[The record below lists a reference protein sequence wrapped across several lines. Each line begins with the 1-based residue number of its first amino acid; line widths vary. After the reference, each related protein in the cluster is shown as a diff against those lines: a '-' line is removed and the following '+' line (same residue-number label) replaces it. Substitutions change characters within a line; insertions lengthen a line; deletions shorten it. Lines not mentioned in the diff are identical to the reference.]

1 MLRIFALVI
10 PAFFLPSALLSQAP
24 LSAID
29 WLTESLNDPPN
40 FDPQREDEL
49 LRPPVTQQVFITN
62 GLSAASPDS
71 IGLLAPSVTG
81 FSANLWGGASTRTV
95 ARQIRNFPLNGVPEA
110 KNLFRR
116 ILLAQAN
123 PTFDVT
129 GHGQILQARL
139 ERLFEIGALDAAEAL
154 TAQII
159 SPTPEFFALA
169 FKVAILT
176 DRTTQ
181 ICDALK
187 AAPALSNDLSTRV
200 YCLARGGDWNAA
212 AITLSLGAGIGAIEP
227 EREDILIRYLDPEL
241 FEGEPDPIAPNPMK
255 TMDFVLREAVF
266 LPRPSSAIPLP
277 YLYRDIGLRAPL
289 RARIEASERLV
300 RAGSLPSSLLFAAYR
315 TGEAASSGGVWGR
328 KEAVQRLD
336 AALESGKSKRIAAAI
351 IETAKV
357 LGDAGLLVAM
367 AEEYGP
373 NLVGLE
379 YSQKYADAATTILDL
394 LHLANIM
401 SVEWEH
407 HGTLNEHQLLAQKL
421 VTQAPLNEYIPESA
435 IALAVVRG
443 LAGQPPETNRAR
455 NLLSLLEA
463 GNQGAT
469 ILRALQLLS
478 NGADTDPA
486 SIRAGLFILS
496 AAGQSTAAR
505 KIAIQ
510 ILLLPKAS

>member
-1 MLRIFALVI
+1 MFRLLTLVI
-10 PAFFLPSALLSQAP
+10 VTFSLPNIALAQAP

-29 WLTESLNDPPN
+29 WLTESLNDPPH
-40 FDPQREDEL
+40 FDAQREDEL

-62 GLSAASPDS
+62 GLSATSPDS

-95 ARQIRNFPLNGVPEA
+95 ARRIRNFPLKGVPEA

-154 TAQII
+154 IAQIV
-159 SPTPEFFALA
+159 SPTPNFFEQA
-169 FKVAILT
+169 FEVAILT

-181 ICDALK
+181 ICEALK
-187 AAPALSNDLSTRV
+187 NAPALSNDLSTRI

-227 EREDILIRYLDPEL
+227 EREDMLIRYLDPEL
-241 FEGEPDPIAPNPMK
+241 FEGEPDPVPPTPMT
-255 TMDFVLREAVF
+255 TMDFVLREAVL
-266 LPRPSSAIPLP
+266 LPRPTGALPLP

-289 RARIEASERLV
+289 RSRIEASERLV

-336 AALESGKSKRIAAAI
+336 AALESGKSKRIARAI
-351 IETAKV
+351 IETANA
-357 LGDAGLLVAM
+357 LGEVGLLVAM

-379 YSQKYADAATTILDL
+379 YSRKYEDAATVILDL
-394 LHLANIM
+394 LHLADTM
-401 SVEWEH
+401 SVEWEQ
-407 HGTLNEHQLLAQKL
+407 HGALSEHQLLAQKL
-421 VTQAPLNEYIPESA
+421 VTHAPLDGDLPESS
-435 IALAVVRG
+435 IARAVVRG
-443 LAGQPPETNRAR
+443 LAGNPPKNTRAR
-455 NLLSLLEA
+455 DLLSLLDA
-463 GNQGAT
+463 GNQGAA
-469 ILRALQLLS
+469 ILRALRLLS
-478 NGADTDPA
+478 DGADTDPA
-486 SIRAGLFILS
+486 NIRTGLYVLS

-505 KIAIQ
+505 KIAVQ
-510 ILLLPKAS
+510 ILLLPKGT